1 MQYFSTRNA
10 SERTSPSLALLTG
23 LAPDGGLYVPEELP
37 ALFSAGLYSLRGSVV
52 PACL

>member
-37 ALFSAGLYSLRGSVV
+37 ARGFVRLNGGSFL
-52 PACL
+52 PAL

>member
-23 LAPDGGLYVPEELP
+23 LAPDGGFVRTRGIAR
-37 ALFSAGLYSLRGSVV
+37 ALFGGALF
-52 PACL
+52 A